1 MFFALL
7 IALHLVLVKS
17 DTKNASLKT
26 NHEDHARVEKVNN
39 LTNTSSTKTET
50 TTIGNNTSSNGKLQ
64 DWKSFCKDNDWGCHC
79 GCSFKY
85 GYSDRIGCQCLEEC
99 ETTTK
104 IKDKRGIQDWNW
116 KKFCKDG
123 WNSKKCKDFMNSHGM
138 MKEDGW
144 VRAVKSLGDQK
155 ADWNY
160 YDDDH
165 MNKEYD
171 DREKIDR

>member
-64 DWKSFCKDNDWGCHC
+64 DWKSFCKDNDCNHC
-79 GCSFKY
+79 G
-85 GYSDRIGCQCLEEC
+85 
-99 ETTTK
+99 
-104 IKDKRGIQDWNW
+104 
-116 KKFCKDG
+116 
-123 WNSKKCKDFMNSHGM
+123 
-138 MKEDGW
+138 
-144 VRAVKSLGDQK
+144 
-155 ADWNY
+155 
-160 YDDDH
+160 
-165 MNKEYD
+165 
-171 DREKIDR
+171 